1 MLVVY
6 VDDFKLAGPT
16 ENMEKALASIRPA
29 ANIGNMSHMTDTS
42 VVNIWSSTMLHFH
55 ERLTLLHMFLTL
67 RRCRTNTASNK

>member
-16 ENMEKALASIRPA
+16 ENMEKALASIRRA
-29 ANIGNMSHMTDTS
+29 VNIGEPESYDRYL
-42 VVNIWSSTMLHFH
+42 VVNMWSSTMLHFH

-67 RRCRTNTASNK
+67 RRLLPH